1 MPAVTASLQLTW
13 YVLRKQRQQDVLLG
27 GWLFGWGG
35 RTSTQEGTGDHFE
48 LLGNIQN

>member
-13 YVLRKQRQQDVLLG
+13 YVLRKQRQQDVFLG
-27 GWLFGWGG
+27 GWAVWVGG
-35 RTSTQEGTGDHFE
+35 RTSTQEGTGDHFK